1 MDLSLVFSATFYN
14 GKKTNKPKHPQI
26 PKAPHCSWK
35 RGRWLAALSLLH
47 ITITICLKR
56 VIKETE
62 SYQQQELI
70 SFFFFFFESSKG
82 IPFRIRSCSDV
93 STNASFLSC
102 LFEEEDYSAAC
113 YCFQSAEIINTEG
126 LRAFQVQHKQQLQ
139 LWQKKVCVKMNSKF
153 RSSWLNL
160 FRYCLSSR
168 GI

>member
-14 GKKTNKPKHPQI
+14 GKKTNKPKHPPDTKSTTLFMEEGKMTGSLVIITHYYYNMLKTCHQRN
-26 PKAPHCSWK
+26 WK
-35 RGRWLAALSLLH
+35 LSAARTNKL
-47 ITITICLKR
+47 
-56 VIKETE
+56 
-62 SYQQQELI
+62 
-70 SFFFFFFESSKG
+70 FFFFESSKG

-93 STNASFLSC
+93 STNSSFLSC

-126 LRAFQVQHKQQLQ
+126 LRALQVQHKQQLQ